1 MFLVHSR
8 YITSSVNKLVSAKEC
23 QWVDFDH
30 YGKRIFKQHRI
41 YNNFKKKEKKKELIR
56 EIKRTADLQDHYV
69 LTLDNYPKLL

>member
-8 YITSSVNKLVSAKEC
+8 CITSSANKLVSAKEC

-30 YGKRIFKQHRI
+30 CGKRIFKHHRI
-41 YNNFKKKEKKKELIR
+41 NNKKIELIR
-56 EIKRTADLQDHYV
+56 EIKWTADLQDHYV

>member
-41 YNNFKKKEKKKELIR
+41 YNNLNKLKKKKKKGVNQR
-56 EIKRTADLQDHYV
+56 D
-69 LTLDNYPKLL
+69 